1 MIKKCILGMTL
12 LATVTFGFTSCS
24 KDDDDAAEQI
34 CESCTLQSETIE
46 LCDNG
51 DDTYTLTAGGESET
65 ITKEELSG
73 VSPEDFVGLI
83 CSLGEIAP

>member
-1 MIKKCILGMTL
+1 
-12 LATVTFGFTSCS
+12 
-24 KDDDDAAEQI
+24 
-34 CESCTLQSETIE
+34 IE

>member
-1 MIKKCILGMTL
+1 MIKKCILGMSM
-12 LATVTFGFTSCS
+12 LATMAFGFTSCS
-24 KDDDDAAEQI
+24 NDDDDEKI
-34 CESCTLQSETIE
+34 CESCTLQTETIE

-51 DDTYTLTAGGESET
+51 DNTYTLTAGGESET

-83 CSLGEIAP
+83 CNLGDIAP

>member
-1 MIKKCILGMTL
+1 MIKKCILGMSM
-12 LATVTFGFTSCS
+12 LATMAFGFTSCS
-24 KDDDDAAEQI
+24 NDDDDEKI
-34 CESCTLQSETIE
+34 CDSCTLQSETIE

-73 VSPEDFVGLI
+73 VSPADFVGLI
-83 CSLGEIAP
+83 CSLGDIAP

>member
-1 MIKKCILGMTL
+1 MLPTMD
-12 LATVTFGFTSCS
+12 FGFTSCS
-24 KDDDDAAEQI
+24 NDDDDEKI
-34 CESCTLQSETIE
+34 CESCTLQTETVE

-73 VSPEDFVGLI
+73 ISPADFVGLI
-83 CSLGEIAP
+83 CSLGDIAP

>member
-1 MIKKCILGMTL
+1 MIKKCILGMAM
-12 LATVTFGFTSCS
+12 LATMAFGLTSCS
-24 KDDDDAAEQI
+24 NDDDDAEKI
-34 CESCTLQSETIE
+34 CDSCTLQSETIE

-51 DDTYTLTAGGESET
+51 DDTYTLTAGGQSET

-73 VSPEDFVGLI
+73 VSPADFVGLI

>member
-1 MIKKCILGMTL
+1 MIKKCILGMSM
-12 LATVTFGFTSCS
+12 LATMAFGCTSCS
-24 KDDDDAAEQI
+24 NDDDDDEKI
-34 CESCTLQSETIE
+34 CDTCTLQNETIE

-73 VSPEDFVGLI
+73 VSPADFVGLI
-83 CSLGEIAP
+83 CSLGDIAP

>member
-1 MIKKCILGMTL
+1 MIKKCILGMAM
-12 LATVTFGFTSCS
+12 LATMAFGFTSCS
-24 KDDDDAAEQI
+24 NDDDDNEKI
-34 CESCTLQSETIE
+34 CDSCTLQSETIE

-51 DDTYTLTAGGESET
+51 DDTYTLTAGGQSET

-73 VSPEDFVGLI
+73 VSPADFVGLI

>member
-1 MIKKCILGMTL
+1 MIKKCALGMSM
-12 LATVTFGFTSCS
+12 LATMAFGFTSCS
-24 KDDDDAAEQI
+24 NDDDDEKI

-73 VSPEDFVGLI
+73 VSPADFVGLI
-83 CSLGEIAP
+83 CNLGDIAP

>member
-1 MIKKCILGMTL
+1 MD
-12 LATVTFGFTSCS
+12 FGFTSCS
-24 KDDDDAAEQI
+24 NDDDDEKI
-34 CESCTLQSETIE
+34 CESCMLQTETVE

-73 VSPEDFVGLI
+73 ISPADFVGLI
-83 CSLGEIAP
+83 CSLGDIAP

>member
-1 MIKKCILGMTL
+1 MIKKCILGMSM
-12 LATVTFGFTSCS
+12 LATMAFGFTSCS
-24 KDDDDAAEQI
+24 NDDDDDEKI
-34 CESCTLQSETIE
+34 CDSCTLQSETIE

-73 VSPEDFVGLI
+73 VSPADFVGLI
-83 CSLGEIAP
+83 CSLGDIAP